1 MRRTECHSLD
11 CRCAAIAIARAAAIE
26 LHCPISVQCYIAA
39 VAGSKSKSV
48 QLELRL
54 STHGG
59 AREGAGCKRKRQRA
73 TVKHVRRAPFRAW
86 KPVLVTMRM
95 CRGIPNLRERSAW
108 AVIVRTM
115 RAVRASAPLRVVQY
129 SVMSNHIHAIVE
141 ADGHAAFVAGMRA
154 LTIRLARA
162 LNGHFERTGR
172 VLDHRYDA
180 RSLGSPREVRH
191 ALQYVL
197 LNARKHAAER
207 GEILASDWIDR
218 RSTAA
223 CFDGWLEP
231 PSVVCAKDFG
241 IAAPKTWLLRVGW
254 REHGLL
260 QLAAVPGPLAPQR
273 TAP

>member
-1 MRRTECHSLD
+1 MTKPRPK
-11 CRCAAIAIARAAAIE
+11 A
-26 LHCPISVQCYIAA
+26 
-39 VAGSKSKSV
+39 KSKSV

-54 STHGG
+54 PTRGG
-59 AREGAGCKRKRQRA
+59 AREGAGCKRKRERV

-86 KPVLVTMRM
+86 KPALVTMRM

-115 RAVRASAPLRVVQY
+115 RAVRAHAPLRVVHY

-162 LNGHFERTGR
+162 LNQHFARKGR

-180 RSLGSPREVRH
+180 RSLGSPREVRN

-197 LNARKHAAER
+197 LNSRKHAAER
-207 GEILASDWIDR
+207 GDVLAGDWIDP
-218 RSTAA
+218 RSTAV
-223 CFDGWLEP
+223 CFDGWAAA
-231 PSVVCAKDFG
+231 PSVSCAKDFG
-241 IAAPKTWLLRVGW
+241 IAAPRSWLLRTGW

-260 QLAAVPGPLAPQR
+260 QLDAVPGPLALQGIVGIR
-273 TAP
+273 

>member
-1 MRRTECHSLD
+1 MVKPRSK
-11 CRCAAIAIARAAAIE
+11 A
-26 LHCPISVQCYIAA
+26 
-39 VAGSKSKSV
+39 KSKSV

-54 STHGG
+54 PTRGG
-59 AREGAGCKRKRQRA
+59 AREGAGCKRKRERA

-95 CRGIPNLRERSAW
+95 CRGVPNLRERSAW

-115 RAVRASAPLRVVQY
+115 RAVRAHAPLRVVHY
-129 SVMSNHIHAIVE
+129 SVMSNHIHAIIE

-162 LNGHFERTGR
+162 LNVHFARTGR
-172 VLDHRYDA
+172 LLDHRYDA
-180 RSLGSPREVRH
+180 RSLGSPREVRN

-207 GEILASDWIDR
+207 GESLPRSWIDP
-218 RSTAA
+218 RSTAVR
-223 CFDGWLEP
+223 FDGWAEP
-231 PSVVCAKDFG
+231 PSVRCAKDFG
-241 IAAPKTWLLRVGW
+241 VEEPQTWLLRVGW

-260 QLAAVPGPLAPQR
+260 PLDAVPGPLALQR
-273 TAP
+273 VIGNAMHRGPLPRGD